1 MKVKWQS
8 DAPNMELVIPKGQY
22 LPYELPVATK
32 EVLGGVKVDGD
43 TINITSDG
51 VISAQKVDLSGVATK
66 VELEEVENK
75 IPDTSG
81 LATKNE
87 LATVESKIPDTSGLA
102 TKTELTAVEN
112 KIPDVSGFAT
122 KDEIPNVSGLA
133 TKVELNEVAATIP
146 SSDDLATKAELNA
159 VQSSIPDTTGLA
171 TKVELSNVEAKIP
184 DISGLA
190 TKAELPTEYVK
201 SVNSANNAL
210 TFTTNSNNTV
220 EYKPIFYVNAT
231 MDGLSGGSLV
241 QRGGEITAD
250 KTYDEINNALIAG
263 KMVQLKIV
271 NTKYNANDYWVMT
284 SALVCNS
291 DTTKSIIFFG
301 HGKLGSDNAYVS
313 KSTYWTYKAVV
324 YDNNTWVFEGD
335 NICRT
340 AITQSEQ
347 FVREQAFATQASL
360 SNVEAK
366 IPDISGLATKVELSN
381 VAADIPGTYLEVANL
396 GNGSLTIINNKG
408 ESVTFTPSTGGAVDS
423 VNGQTGTVVLDIPTK
438 VSELENDSG
447 YLTSHQD
454 ISNLATKVE
463 LSTVEAK
470 IPDTSN
476 FATKNEVSSVEAK
489 IPTTYLKSAT
499 VNNNKLTITNADD
512 TSIEFSGGS
521 SGGGGS
527 SGSLIP
533 VYSFTSGQELTAEE
547 KGQLDIIKNNPKS
560 VIVYIDGLKANN
572 IYSASNTI
580 AFTVG
585 GDANI
590 DVTEYSN
597 GDKASYKPQHGGL
610 YLYSFYNTYI
620 YDTVL
625 GKNVKVDNTKI
636 KKVRSGD
643 FIVTNINS
651 SGSYSS
657 LNEDFIVDW
666 IHNPNQYN
674 VTVDNKPVIYVNNNS
689 NSTSVEVYTLTPGYG
704 GITLGGTSL
713 YFSDNKKLAFNS
725 NSTQYYA
732 MAGTTLLDSS
742 NWQNYI
748 SLGGQSSWTYTP
760 GTSDS
765 SLYNATELIIYWHK
779 DYQYY
784 YCNYYKFD
792 QGSGSTLGGNYQ
804 WQTFNAYDHSDGSGT
819 SSWHYDGSNI
829 NTSNM
834 AILGLYYKT

>member
-8 DAPNMELVIPKGQY
+8 DATNMELVIPKGQY

-81 LATKNE
+81 LATKSE

-102 TKTELTAVEN
+102 TKVELSNVESKIPDTSGLATKIELTAVEN

-133 TKVELNEVAATIP
+133 TKIELNE
-146 SSDDLATKAELNA
+146 

-171 TKVELSNVEAKIP
+171 TK
-184 DISGLA
+184 
-190 TKAELPTEYVK
+190 
-201 SVNSANNAL
+201 
-210 TFTTNSNNTV
+210 
-220 EYKPIFYVNAT
+220 
-231 MDGLSGGSLV
+231 
-241 QRGGEITAD
+241 Q
-250 KTYDEINNALIAG
+250 
-263 KMVQLKIV
+263 
-271 NTKYNANDYWVMT
+271 
-284 SALVCNS
+284 
-291 DTTKSIIFFG
+291 
-301 HGKLGSDNAYVS
+301 
-313 KSTYWTYKAVV
+313 
-324 YDNNTWVFEGD
+324 
-335 NICRT
+335 
-340 AITQSEQ
+340 
-347 FVREQAFATQASL
+347 
-360 SNVEAK
+360 
-366 IPDISGLATKVELSN
+366 
-381 VAADIPGTYLEVANL
+381 
-396 GNGSLTIINNKG
+396 
-408 ESVTFTPSTGGAVDS
+408 
-423 VNGQTGTVVLDIPTK
+423 
-438 VSELENDSG
+438 
-447 YLTSHQD
+447 
-454 ISNLATKVE
+454 
-463 LSTVEAK
+463 
-470 IPDTSN
+470 
-476 FATKNEVSSVEAK
+476 EVSSVEAK

-512 TSIEFSGGS
+512 TSIEFSGGGS
-521 SGGGGS
+521 GGS

-533 VYSFTSGQELTAEE
+533 IYSFTSGQELTAEE
-547 KGQLDIIKNNPKS
+547 KGQLDIVKNNPKS

-572 IYSASNTI
+572 IYSVSNTI

-597 GDKASYKPQHGGL
+597 GDRATYKPQHGGL
-610 YLYSFYNTYI
+610 YLYSFYYTFM
-620 YDTVL
+620 YDSVL

-636 KKVRSGD
+636 TKVRSGD
-643 FIVTNINS
+643 FIVTDINS

-657 LNEDFIVDW
+657 LDENFIVDW

-674 VTVDNKPVIYVNNNS
+674 VTVDDKPVLYVDNNS

-704 GITLGGTSL
+704 GITLAGTSL
-713 YFSDNKKLAFNS
+713 YFSDNKKLSFDS

-732 MAGTTLLDSS
+732 MADTTLLDSS

-748 SLGGQSSWTYTP
+748 SLGGQSSWTYTSS
-760 GTSDS
+760 TSDS

-779 DYQYY
+779 DYQNY

-792 QGSGSTLGGNYQ
+792 QDNYSTLGGNYQ

-834 AILGLYYKT
+834 DILGLYYKT

>member
-8 DAPNMELVIPKGQY
+8 DTPKMELKVPSEIKIEGGYP
-22 LPYELPVATK
+22 PYELPVATK

-51 VISAQKVDLSGVATK
+51 VISTQKVDLSGVATK

-81 LATKNE
+81 LATK
-87 LATVESKIPDTSGLA
+87 I
-102 TKTELTAVEN
+102 ELTAVEN

-184 DISGLA
+184 
-190 TKAELPTEYVK
+190 
-201 SVNSANNAL
+201 
-210 TFTTNSNNTV
+210 
-220 EYKPIFYVNAT
+220 
-231 MDGLSGGSLV
+231 
-241 QRGGEITAD
+241 
-250 KTYDEINNALIAG
+250 
-263 KMVQLKIV
+263 
-271 NTKYNANDYWVMT
+271 
-284 SALVCNS
+284 
-291 DTTKSIIFFG
+291 
-301 HGKLGSDNAYVS
+301 
-313 KSTYWTYKAVV
+313 
-324 YDNNTWVFEGD
+324 
-335 NICRT
+335 
-340 AITQSEQ
+340 
-347 FVREQAFATQASL
+347 
-360 SNVEAK
+360 
-366 IPDISGLATKVELSN
+366 
-381 VAADIPGTYLEVANL
+381 
-396 GNGSLTIINNKG
+396 
-408 ESVTFTPSTGGAVDS
+408 
-423 VNGQTGTVVLDIPTK
+423 
-438 VSELENDSG
+438 
-447 YLTSHQD
+447 
-454 ISNLATKVE
+454 
-463 LSTVEAK
+463 
-470 IPDTSN
+470 
-476 FATKNEVSSVEAK
+476 
-489 IPTTYLKSAT
+489 TTYLKSAT

-527 SGSLIP
+527 SGSSIP

-572 IYSASNTI
+572 IYSVSNTI

-590 DVTEYSN
+590 DVTEYNN
-597 GDKASYKPQHGGL
+597 GDRASYKPQHGGL
-610 YLYSFYNTYI
+610 YLYSFYNTFI
-620 YDTVL
+620 YDSVL

-643 FIVTNINS
+643 FIVTDIDS

-657 LNEDFIVDW
+657 LNKDFIVDW

-674 VTVDNKPVIYVNNNS
+674 VTVDDKPVFYVNNDKD
-689 NSTSVEVYTLTPGYG
+689 STGVKIYTLTPGYG
-704 GITLGGTSL
+704 GITLAGTSL
-713 YFSDNKKLAFNS
+713 YFSDNKKLAFDS
-725 NSTQYYA
+725 NRTEYYA

-748 SLGGQSSWTYTP
+748 SLGGQSSWTYTNS
-760 GTSDS
+760 TSDS

-779 DYQYY
+779 DYQKY

-792 QGSGSTLGGNYQ
+792 QDNYSTLGGNYQ
-804 WQTFNAYDHSDGSGT
+804 WQTFNAYDHSDGGT

-829 NTSNM
+829 NSSNM
-834 AILGLYYKT
+834 EILGLYYKT